1 MFNIKI
7 SPNLKLKL
15 MKLINSIGGVERF
28 AKSKELNKNTI
39 KNWLRGNNSFPFE
52 ILEEISKLENEN
64 ILDLLDDEIITY
76 ERSQHKFRFH
86 KNISL
91 FEVNLLGW
99 ILSEG
104 HLEKGGRIIISQK
117 NKICLIN
124 IKNKLKNILGI
135 DSTIEK
141 DRKAWKL
148 KITNAA
154 FSNYLRWRHE
164 LKKGKKHNTIRVPK
178 LIFKLDD
185 NYKFSFLAGFLEG
198 DGSFHCH
205 WRKNKRTKYKVP
217 LLSITSSSKEGIK
230 DLQMLY
236 RVLNIPSKI
245 YIDRKSPF
253 NSKWNDTFKLQIFK
267 FGDCIKLS
275 YYIIPYLLH
284 PERRIKLKEIFKDK
298 EILNCIRVSNNK
310 PFIELVDYLNL
321 ERKEI
326 PIYLKN
332 NLKYKTFVSTVNGWI
347 NGYYKLPLSVFLHS
361 CDVLK
366 KDYFEEDLPEEFS
379 FLIDNLNES

>member
-164 LKKGKKHNTIRVPK
+164 LKKGK
-178 LIFKLDD
+178 
-185 NYKFSFLAGFLEG
+185 
-198 DGSFHCH
+198 
-205 WRKNKRTKYKVP
+205 
-217 LLSITSSSKEGIK
+217 
-230 DLQMLY
+230 
-236 RVLNIPSKI
+236 
-245 YIDRKSPF
+245 
-253 NSKWNDTFKLQIFK
+253 
-267 FGDCIKLS
+267 
-275 YYIIPYLLH
+275 
-284 PERRIKLKEIFKDK
+284 
-298 EILNCIRVSNNK
+298 
-310 PFIELVDYLNL
+310 
-321 ERKEI
+321 
-326 PIYLKN
+326 
-332 NLKYKTFVSTVNGWI
+332 
-347 NGYYKLPLSVFLHS
+347 
-361 CDVLK
+361 
-366 KDYFEEDLPEEFS
+366 
-379 FLIDNLNES
+379 